1 MPTFVFARFSS
12 TRTRSGGNES
22 SSSVCRLSF
31 TFLTV
36 GTSSPHRSSSSSVRS
51 RVASIGPWKN
61 GEVSTTIT
69 SNDSRA
75 TSSSRASFAS
85 VTSSASS
92 GRSGAGRMSSPQTCF
107 VV

>member
-1 MPTFVFARFSS
+1 MRLF
-12 TRTRSGGNES
+12 GNES
-22 SSSVCRLSF
+22 SSSVCSARRRFFS
-31 TFLTV
+31 V
-36 GTSSPHRSSSSSVRS
+36 GTSRLERSSSSSVRS

-69 SNDSRA
+69 SYDSRA
-75 TSSSRASFAS
+75 TSSSRESFAS

-92 GRSGAGRMSSPQTCF
+92 GRSGAGSTSRPDVCL